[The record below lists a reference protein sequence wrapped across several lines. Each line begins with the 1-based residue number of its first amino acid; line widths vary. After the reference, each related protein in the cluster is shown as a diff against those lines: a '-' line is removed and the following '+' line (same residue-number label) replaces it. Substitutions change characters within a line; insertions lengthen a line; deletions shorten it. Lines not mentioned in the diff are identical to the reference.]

1 MKILILI
8 FLFYIIKYING
19 FEIKGFGFGIVIPD
33 AECSSYIGDS
43 INQTLCNNKLQN
55 NGDRIYTTTNSQIDS
70 QANIKKS
77 FEAITFLQDQCKD
90 LLFAQF
96 GICDI
101 YLAPC
106 IETTTAIT
114 PLKSISLPKR
124 ICKSVCERMVSNC
137 PRLQEQMDCTDSL
150 LFPEYGTIY
159 NLTAYGYTIDNG
171 SFAVPC
177 SDPTDFYNKVSS
189 NSSFIEICPSPLLL
203 RNSSDPKYESNK
215 GYTYLPP
222 SNCVLPCPVPNYS
235 SQKWDQLLT
244 MSKILST
251 ISFIL
256 SLYNVLTFGIM
267 NKKVSDPHKCTCFF
281 SGSIALVNLCDI
293 ITYSIGY
300 EEFLC
305 PEPGRSA
312 KQQLDPVCGLTGALF
327 HLGITYTVLWS
338 MTMGLVL
345 YCSVKRQKWFNFY
358 HFLIGNTTFTIIS
371 VIIAAATSK
380 FEAGLGSVE
389 CWIRD
394 RWYAIC
400 LFWIPCGIAL
410 LIGSFCIIAVIHEI
424 YKTSKSSISN
434 RNDLLK
440 RELKPLL
447 IVIFISGSFL
457 YLFIFFFDIERKFGG
472 YRSAVED
479 YVLCLLYG
487 GEEECFT
494 TGPSYVPYFLF
505 YLVIRWFGIMFFVF
519 YGTSNIA
526 RKIWFQSKIWKSI
539 SSSISPKSTPKSS
552 PKNSDSQRNSDSK
565 NNNNNSNNNNDNNNS
580 NMILNQNNDKYTN
593 EKKAVELESI
603 KIN

>member
-1 MKILILI
+1 MKILII
-8 FLFYIIKYING
+8 FILFIINYISG
-19 FEIKGFGFGIVIPD
+19 FEIPKGFGIGLVIPD
-33 AECSSYIGDS
+33 AECLNYIGDP
-43 INQTLCNNKLQN
+43 IDQQLCNSKLQN

-70 QANIKKS
+70 QTNIKRS

-90 LLFAQF
+90 LLFSQF

-106 IETTTAIT
+106 IEVTLT
-114 PLKSISLPKR
+114 PLKSISLPQR
-124 ICKSVCERMVSNC
+124 FCKSVCDRMVSNC
-137 PRLQEQMDCTDSL
+137 PRLEEQMDCSNSL
-150 LFPEYGTIY
+150 LFPEIGTLY
-159 NLTAYGYTIDNG
+159 DLSPYGYTINNG
-171 SFAVPC
+171 TFAVPC
-177 SDPTDFYNKVSS
+177 SNPTSFYNQVSS

-203 RNSSDPKYESNK
+203 KNSSDPEYGANK
-215 GYTYLPP
+215 GYSYLSP

-235 SQKWDQLLT
+235 NQKWDQLLT

-256 SLYNVLTFGIM
+256 SLYNVLTFGII

-293 ITYSIGY
+293 ITYGIGY
-300 EEFLC
+300 EELLC

-312 KQQLDPVCGLTGALF
+312 KQQLDPVCGLTGAFF
-327 HLGITYTVLWS
+327 HLGITYCVLWS

-345 YCSVKRQKWFNFY
+345 YCSVKRQKWFKFNY
-358 HFLIGNTTFTIIS
+358 FLIGNTTFTITT

-380 FEAGLGSVE
+380 FEAGLGSIE

-394 RWYAIC
+394 RWYAIS

-424 YKTSKSSISN
+424 YKTSKKSISN
-434 RNDLLK
+434 RNDLLQ

-479 YVLCLLYG
+479 YVLCLLKG
-487 GEEECFT
+487 TQEECFT

-505 YLVIRWFGIMFFVF
+505 YLVIRWFGIIFFIF

-526 RKIWFQSKIWKSI
+526 RKIWVQNKIWKSI

-552 PKNSDSQRNSDSK
+552 PKNSDSKINNNST
-565 NNNNNSNNNNDNNNS
+565 NNNNNN
-580 NMILNQNNDKYTN
+580 NMILNDNNDKSLN